1 MVLFKGGIVTSH
13 FVKDV
18 YEYRIAGVKSCP
30 NIFPYFDKY
39 CLLTKKSLSYLLWKQ
54 IHTDLLEKKHLL
66 PETRILM
73 IEKAR
78 MINKSNIL

>member
-1 MVLFKGGIVTSH
+1 LFNAGIVSNH

-18 YEYRIAGVKSCP
+18 YEYRIAGVKACP

-39 CLLTKKSLSYLLWKQ
+39 SLLSKKSLSYTLWKQ
-54 IHTDLLEKKHLL
+54 IYIDLVEKRHLSPEKK
-66 PETRILM
+66 ILM